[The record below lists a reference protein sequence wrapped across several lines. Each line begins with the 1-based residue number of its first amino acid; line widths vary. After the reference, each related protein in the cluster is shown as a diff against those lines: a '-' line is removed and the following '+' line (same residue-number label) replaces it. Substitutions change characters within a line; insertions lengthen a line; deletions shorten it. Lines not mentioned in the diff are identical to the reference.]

1 MPKAMNDGVGI
12 HYEVTGAGTPV
23 ILLHGFPDTGACW
36 RHQVPALAAA
46 GHQVLVPDLRGY
58 GSSDKP
64 DGVDAYNI
72 VHLAGDVASV
82 LDHAGAPRAHVVGH
96 DWGAAVAWAFA
107 MFAPERVDRLCVL
120 SVGHPATFLR
130 TYEQREKS
138 WYMLLFEHEGIA
150 EQWLRDDDWA
160 NLRAWGHH
168 PDVDAVIGELERSGA
183 LTPGLSYYRANV
195 PASSWVEPRGPL
207 PRVAAPTMG
216 LWSTG
221 DFALT
226 EVQMTDSAAAVDE
239 FRYERV
245 EGAGHWLQLD
255 APDRVNE
262 LLVDFLAH

>member
-1 MPKAMNDGVGI
+1 MPEAMNDGVAV
-12 HYEVTGAGTPV
+12 HYEATGSGSPV

-46 GHQVLVPDLRGY
+46 GFEVLVPDLRGY

-64 DGVDAYNI
+64 EGVAAYNI

-82 LDHAGAPRAHVVGH
+82 LDHAGAARAHVVGH
-96 DWGAAVAWAFA
+96 DWGAGVAWAFA
-107 MFAPERVDRLCVL
+107 MFAPERVDHLCVL

-150 EQWLRDDDWA
+150 ERWLRDDDWA

-168 PDVDAVIGELERSGA
+168 PDVDAVIAELERSGS

-195 PASSWVEPRGPL
+195 PASTWVGTRGPL

-226 EVQMTDSAAAVDE
+226 EVQMTDSAAAVDR

-245 EGAGHWLQLD
+245 EDAGHWLQLD

-262 LLVDFLAH
+262 LLLDFLAH